1 MDHVEWGPSVRMAAI
16 FFQRPNSQN
25 VFRPARSAATSEPA
39 AGSKQPHDQQQD
51 DGADRRIEDL
61 AHEAGADGN
70 AELRKQQTGDQRAEH
85 TDDNIADDAKAG
97 AADDLPGE
105 PACNQADEQNNEK
118 ALIGQLHQNS
128 PSWSTRFLRA
138 ASEPIDNRQM

>member
-61 AHEAGADGN
+61 AHEAGA
-70 AELRKQQTGDQRAEH
+70 
-85 TDDNIADDAKAG
+85 
-97 AADDLPGE
+97 ADDLPGE

-128 PSWSTRFLRA
+128 PSWCTRFLRA
-138 ASEPIDNRQM
+138 AAEPIDNCLM